1 VSDPTE
7 QEPQRTHEAADQPLR
22 RLRATLR
29 SRAYYRTLIKIH
41 EAMRPETYLEI
52 GIRKGD
58 SLALA
63 TTAAVA
69 IGIDPEPIL
78 SKPGADNAEIYAMT
92 SDDFFRTRDLRTEL
106 GGRDLDLAFIDGM
119 HRYEFV
125 LRDFANV
132 ERNGTADTVVLL
144 HDCLPVDA
152 VSAARERTTSLWTG
166 DVWKTVAVL
175 RRFRPDLRLTIVDAP
190 PSGLVIV
197 EGLDPASRV
206 LYEDYDAIEAEYTPM
221 GFEGY
226 EAQRAEFAKLV
237 SDAAPVLQRL
247 AGRHRAGAPGVV
259 Q

>member
-1 VSDPTE
+1 VSDPNGHDM
-7 QEPQRTHEAADQPLR
+7 QAATDAGDQPLA

-29 SRAYYRTLIKIH
+29 SRAYYRTLIKVH
-41 EAMRPETYLEI
+41 EALRPTTYLEI

-69 IGIDPEPIL
+69 IGIDPEPL
-78 SKPGADNAEIYAMT
+78 LTKQVGDNAEIYAMT
-92 SDDFFRTRDLRTEL
+92 SDDFFRECDTRTEL

-119 HRYEFV
+119 HRFEFV

-132 ERNGTADTVVLL
+132 ERNATPDTVVIL

-166 DVWKTVAVL
+166 DVWKAVAVL
-175 RRFRPDLRLTIVDAP
+175 RRFRPDLRLSIIDAP

-197 EGLDPASRV
+197 EGLDTASTV
-206 LYEDYDAIEAEYTPM
+206 LDEAYDAIVAEYTPM

-226 EAQRAEFAKLV
+226 EAERAAFAGLV
-237 SDAAPVLQRL
+237 TDVVPVLQRL
-247 AGRHRAGAPGVV
+247 AAHRRADDAGVV